1 MRRATLRITQNPA
14 PAPLAPPRP
23 GHFLLLGRAGC
34 GLVSGG
40 RGVGL
45 RESLSRPACG
55 RISLGACAGRQGSVH
70 TSLSASGNLAVCV
83 TSSATM
89 VEEGVLVQNS
99 TKRPRSRE
107 TFVYML
113 LPHRRA
119 NALVKIER
127 KTQRR
132 WLAPDGR
139 AESGRACSRGAALCA
154 VEWGPAEVEVA
165 PAVGGVSF
173 VAVQGDFRNPSSLF
187 TTMQNKL
194 RCVFHLV

>member
-1 MRRATLRITQNPA
+1 MIATSDAQNNPEPSPGAPGAPQARPFPA
-14 PAPLAPPRP
+14 S
-23 GHFLLLGRAGC
+23 RAG
-34 GLVSGG
+34 
-40 RGVGL
+40 GL
-45 RESLSRPACG
+45 RSCFRWTWRRPTGEPVACG

-99 TKRPRSRE
+99 IKRPRSRE

-127 KTQRR
+127 KMQRR

-139 AESGRACSRGAALCA
+139 AESGRACSRGAPLCA